1 MAVCRGYQ
9 CTSTDLIKAHIV
21 PRGFAKDVRGSQ
33 AHNWLISVD
42 KVRHTQLG
50 VVDPDILCASCD
62 GKLGDL
68 DNYALKVSRRSHTIR
83 RDGLFEMLN
92 VDGDR
97 FAKFVLSVL
106 WRASITKRLPKVAL
120 GSYED
125 RARDVIFGAKPLSAL
140 PEYELFVERYRR
152 KGKFNP
158 AGTYTMPAR
167 MTTGLTGWYFGL
179 NGFRMLAKL
188 APWPALYGG
197 EVVNG
202 NDRLV
207 GAIVDYEGTTEGQD
221 MLARARA
228 EAVRTAARAQRSG
241 GIRYRG

>member
-21 PRGFAKDVRGSQ
+21 PRVFAKDVRGSQ

-106 WRASITKRLPKVAL
+106 WRASITSRREVAKVAL

-152 KGKFNP
+152 KGRFNP
-158 AGTYTMPAR
+158 GGNYTMPAR

-179 NGFRMLAKL
+179 NGFRILAKL

-197 EVVNG
+197 QVVNG
-202 NDRLV
+202 NDRLIGSV
-207 GAIVDYEGTTEGQD
+207 VDYEATTEGRAVIA
-221 MLARARA
+221 MARAA
-228 EAVRTAARAQRSG
+228 SSRSSQ
-241 GIRYRG
+241 

>member
-1 MAVCRGYQ
+1 
-9 CTSTDLIKAHIV
+9 
-21 PRGFAKDVRGSQ
+21 
-33 AHNWLISVD
+33 
-42 KVRHTQLG
+42 
-50 VVDPDILCASCD
+50 
-62 GKLGDL
+62 
-68 DNYALKVSRRSHTIR
+68 
-83 RDGLFEMLN
+83 
-92 VDGDR
+92 
-97 FAKFVLSVL
+97 
-106 WRASITKRLPKVAL
+106 
-120 GSYED
+120 
-125 RARDVIFGAKPLSAL
+125 
-140 PEYELFVERYRR
+140 
-152 KGKFNP
+152 
-158 AGTYTMPAR
+158 MPAR

-221 MLARARA
+221 MIARARA